1 MQKYATNPLHVWR
14 KLKKEIKKKWNVYK
28 QHECKRKIQ
37 VMQAMKLPFFLKSL
51 KETFCTE
58 KNGHSLFII
67 AGYIPSKCINN
78 HSYWNR

>member
-1 MQKYATNPLHVWR
+1 M
-14 KLKKEIKKKWNVYK
+14 KKIEKRDKKKNEMYTNNMNANAR
-28 QHECKRKIQ
+28 CKMQ

-58 KNGHSLFII
+58 KNGHSLFIV

-78 HSYWNR
+78 HSY